1 MNPLKNNENRA
12 KNAISL
18 LWIIFIMYFVLIF
31 SDILQTLMLN
41 DIKSGITVSM
51 EKVQLN
57 DLRQLIVSYLYLA
70 IFIISA
76 ITFIL
81 WFRRAYYNLHQKV
94 TYLNYSE
101 GWAAGAWFV
110 PVVFLFYPLQIMKEL
125 YYETHELLEKNQIQP
140 KAKNNQL
147 IIGFWWALWIIVE
160 LLSRY
165 EFIKMR
171 SATTV
176 DDVLFLTNFSIV
188 STILALVNTVLII
201 KLVKDYAL
209 LESQLYTIP
218 EESDNTTAIEENSE
232 AIID

>member
-1 MNPLKNNENRA
+1 
-12 KNAISL
+12 
-18 LWIIFIMYFVLIF
+18 MYFVLIF

-110 PVVFLFYPLQIMKEL
+110 PIVFWFYPLQIMKEL
-125 YYETHELLEKNQIQP
+125 YNETHELLEKNQIQP

-147 IIGFWWALWIIVE
+147 LIGCWWALWIIVE

-176 DDVLFLTNFSIV
+176 DDMLFLTNFSIV
-188 STILALVNTVLII
+188 SNILALVNTVLII
-201 KLVKDYAL
+201 KLMKDYAL
-209 LESQLYTIP
+209 LESQLYTIS

-232 AIID
+232 AIIE

>member
-12 KNAISL
+12 KNAVSL

-31 SDILQTLMLN
+31 SDILQSLMLN

-147 IIGFWWALWIIVE
+147 LIGFWWALWIIVE

-188 STILALVNTVLII
+188 STILALVNTILII

-209 LESQLYTIP
+209 LESQLYTIS
-218 EESDNTTAIEENSE
+218 EESDNTSAIEENSE
-232 AIID
+232 AIIE

>member
-110 PVVFLFYPLQIMKEL
+110 PIVFWFYPLQIMKEL
-125 YYETHELLEKNQIQP
+125 YNETHELLEKNQIQP

-147 IIGFWWALWIIVE
+147 LIGCWWALWIIVE

-176 DDVLFLTNFSIV
+176 DDMLFLTNFSIV
-188 STILALVNTVLII
+188 SNILALVNTVLII

-209 LESQLYTIP
+209 LESQLYTIS

-232 AIID
+232 AIIE

>member
-57 DLRQLIVSYLYLA
+57 NLRQLIVSYLYLA

-209 LESQLYTIP
+209 LESQLYTISK
-218 EESDNTTAIEENSE
+218 ESDNTTAIEENSE
-232 AIID
+232 AIIE

>member
-12 KNAISL
+12 KNALSL

-188 STILALVNTVLII
+188 STILALVNTILII

-209 LESQLYTIP
+209 LESQLYTIS
-218 EESDNTTAIEENSE
+218 EESDNTSAIEENSE
-232 AIID
+232 AIIE

>member
-12 KNAISL
+12 KNALSL

-51 EKVQLN
+51 EKFQLN

-147 IIGFWWALWIIVE
+147 LIGFWWALWIIVE

-188 STILALVNTVLII
+188 STILALVNTILII

-209 LESQLYTIP
+209 LESQLYTIS
-218 EESDNTTAIEENSE
+218 EESDNTSAIEENSE
-232 AIID
+232 AIIE

>member
-12 KNAISL
+12 KNALSL

-147 IIGFWWALWIIVE
+147 LIGCWWALWIIVE

-209 LESQLYTIP
+209 LESQLYTIS
-218 EESDNTTAIEENSE
+218 EELDNTTAIEENSE
-232 AIID
+232 AIIE

>member
-110 PVVFLFYPLQIMKEL
+110 PIVFWFYPLQIMKEL
-125 YYETHELLEKNQIQP
+125 YNETHELLEKNQIQP

-147 IIGFWWALWIIVE
+147 LIGCWWTLWIIVS
-160 LLSRY
+160 LFGRY
-165 EFIKMR
+165 NFFKMTR
-171 SATTV
+171 ISSI
-176 DDVLFLTNFSIV
+176 DDMLFLTNFSIV
-188 STILALVNTVLII
+188 SNILALVNTVLII

-209 LESQLYTIP
+209 LESQLYTIS

-232 AIID
+232 AIIE